1 VVQRFRGRTF
11 WRGKW
16 LYYESPELEAD
27 RIPDQEFRDGEVN
40 GLSGASLAGGRA
52 LSAKSAAIFSFIF
65 RSTSGTARKKRCLF
79 PNVFKGFGRRDR
91 LAENFLKNL
100 LRWESPLLVS
110 ASLSPENERAS
121 ISQAD
126 NCSSPR
132 GQE

>member
-1 VVQRFRGRTF
+1 VVQRFRSRTF

-16 LYYESPELEAD
+16 FYYESPELEAD

-40 GLSGASLAGGRA
+40 GLSGASLAGGGRFQQNRP
-52 LSAKSAAIFSFIF
+52 LLFSFTF
-65 RSTSGTARKKRCLF
+65 RSTSGTAWKKRCLF

-91 LAENFLKNL
+91 PAENFLKNL

-121 ISQAD
+121 VSQAD
-126 NCSSPR
+126 N
-132 GQE
+132 